1 MNTPII
7 NDFKSYETK
16 IFSVSEINK
25 LVKDMLQ
32 HNFPIILVKGEISN
46 FIEATSGHWYFSL
59 KDSNAQVRCTMFKG
73 KNSRIKWKPKNGE
86 SIEAECKVGLYE
98 ARGEYQLNVESLQ
111 KSGLGDLFE
120 EFNRLKEKLI
130 AEGLFDEVN
139 KKPIP
144 SFVKRVGVV
153 TSPDGAVVR
162 DIIST
167 LKRRNEFLKI
177 VIYPTPVQGNGSVEG
192 IVNALNTANQRDEVD
207 VVILARG
214 GGSIEDLWSF
224 NDENV
229 ARCISQSILPTIS
242 AIGHETDVTISD
254 FIADL
259 RAPTPTAA
267 AEIVSINLSDIFEK
281 LEYFNLKLLTII
293 QSKIDYLYQKIDYL
307 EKRLMSPSEK
317 IIAQNVLIKNYL
329 DRITISMKS
338 SLNNL
343 SWSKID
349 KTKIEDRWAQIY
361 SNNKKNK
368 FYKTIEKYLEV
379 IPKSKLVLEYGCSIG
394 IISEQLSN
402 SSEMVFGVD
411 KSFNAIQIAKK
422 NKKSNADYFVSDF
435 TATPFTNKKFDLI
448 IALNV
453 LELMEPNILLKQIS
467 KQISSGNIVISD
479 PYDYERG
486 INSVKDPINEYI
498 LRKNLKKL
506 KFKISTKTKES
517 SFIPWNLKL
526 HDRASL
532 NYKVDIV
539 IAKK

>member
-25 LVKDMLQ
+25 LVKDILQ

-46 FIEATSGHWYFSL
+46 FIEASSGHWYFSL

-98 ARGEYQLNVESLQ
+98 ARGEYQLNIESLQ

-120 EFNRLKEKLI
+120 KFNRLKEKLI
-130 AEGLFDEVN
+130 AEGLFDEAN

-144 SFVKRVGVV
+144 SFVRRVGVI
-153 TSPDGAVVR
+153 TSPDGAVIR

-177 VIYPTPVQGNGSVEG
+177 VIYPTPVQGTGSVEG

-229 ARCISQSILPTIS
+229 ARCISQSMLPTIS

-267 AEIVSINLSDIFEK
+267 AEIVSTNLSDIFEK

-293 QSKIDYLYQKIDYL
+293 QSKLDYLYQKIDYL
-307 EKRLMSPSEK
+307 EKCLMSPSEK
-317 IIAQNVLIKNYL
+317 IIAQNILIKNYL

-338 SLNNL
+338 SLNNYQN
-343 SWSKID
+343 KID
-349 KTKIEDRWAQIY
+349 LVKKNISLLNPNEILSRGYSIIFDKNQNIVNDVSQILVKDKIE
-361 SNNKKNK
+361 
-368 FYKTIEKYLEV
+368 V
-379 IPKSKLVLEYGCSIG
+379 
-394 IISEQLSN
+394 
-402 SSEMVFGVD
+402 
-411 KSFNAIQIAKK
+411 
-422 NKKSNADYFVSDF
+422 
-435 TATPFTNKKFDLI
+435 
-448 IALNV
+448 
-453 LELMEPNILLKQIS
+453 
-467 KQISSGNIVISD
+467 
-479 PYDYERG
+479 
-486 INSVKDPINEYI
+486 
-498 LRKNLKKL
+498 
-506 KFKISTKTKES
+506 
-517 SFIPWNLKL
+517 KL
-526 HDRASL
+526 HKGRLKA
-532 NYKVDIV
+532 DIMG
-539 IAKK
+539 IKEKDDS

>member
-144 SFVKRVGVV
+144 NFVKRVGVV

-338 SLNNL
+338 SLNNYQN
-343 SWSKID
+343 KID
-349 KTKIEDRWAQIY
+349 LVKKNISLLNPNEILSRGYSIIFDKNQNIVNDVSQILIKDKIE
-361 SNNKKNK
+361 
-368 FYKTIEKYLEV
+368 V
-379 IPKSKLVLEYGCSIG
+379 
-394 IISEQLSN
+394 
-402 SSEMVFGVD
+402 
-411 KSFNAIQIAKK
+411 
-422 NKKSNADYFVSDF
+422 
-435 TATPFTNKKFDLI
+435 
-448 IALNV
+448 
-453 LELMEPNILLKQIS
+453 
-467 KQISSGNIVISD
+467 
-479 PYDYERG
+479 
-486 INSVKDPINEYI
+486 
-498 LRKNLKKL
+498 
-506 KFKISTKTKES
+506 
-517 SFIPWNLKL
+517 KL
-526 HDRASL
+526 HKGRLKA
-532 NYKVDIV
+532 DIMG
-539 IAKK
+539 IKEKDGS

>member
-25 LVKDMLQ
+25 LVKDILQ

-46 FIEATSGHWYFSL
+46 FIEASSGHWYFSL

-98 ARGEYQLNVESLQ
+98 ARGEYQLNIESLQ

-120 EFNRLKEKLI
+120 KFNRLKEKLI
-130 AEGLFDEVN
+130 AEGLFDEAN

-177 VIYPTPVQGNGSVEG
+177 VIYPTPVQGTGSVEG

-229 ARCISQSILPTIS
+229 ARCISQSMLPTIS

-267 AEIVSINLSDIFEK
+267 AEIVSTNLSDIFEK

-293 QSKIDYLYQKIDYL
+293 QSKLDYLYQKIDYL
-307 EKRLMSPSEK
+307 EKCLMSPSEK
-317 IIAQNVLIKNYL
+317 IIAQNILIKNYL

-338 SLNNL
+338 SLNNYQN
-343 SWSKID
+343 KID
-349 KTKIEDRWAQIY
+349 LVKKNISLLNPNEILSRGYSIIFDKNQNIVNDVSQILVKDKIE
-361 SNNKKNK
+361 
-368 FYKTIEKYLEV
+368 V
-379 IPKSKLVLEYGCSIG
+379 
-394 IISEQLSN
+394 
-402 SSEMVFGVD
+402 
-411 KSFNAIQIAKK
+411 
-422 NKKSNADYFVSDF
+422 
-435 TATPFTNKKFDLI
+435 
-448 IALNV
+448 
-453 LELMEPNILLKQIS
+453 
-467 KQISSGNIVISD
+467 
-479 PYDYERG
+479 
-486 INSVKDPINEYI
+486 
-498 LRKNLKKL
+498 
-506 KFKISTKTKES
+506 
-517 SFIPWNLKL
+517 KL
-526 HDRASL
+526 HKGRLKA
-532 NYKVDIV
+532 DIMG
-539 IAKK
+539 IKEKDDS

>member
-25 LVKDMLQ
+25 LVKDILQ

-46 FIEATSGHWYFSL
+46 FIEASSGHWYFSL

-98 ARGEYQLNVESLQ
+98 ARGEYQLNIESLQ

-120 EFNRLKEKLI
+120 KFNRLKEKLI

-177 VIYPTPVQGNGSVEG
+177 VIYPTPVQGTGSVEG

-229 ARCISQSILPTIS
+229 ARCISQSMLPTIS

-267 AEIVSINLSDIFEK
+267 AEIVSTNLSDIFEK

-293 QSKIDYLYQKIDYL
+293 QSKLDYLYQKIDYL
-307 EKRLMSPSEK
+307 EKCLMSPSEK
-317 IIAQNVLIKNYL
+317 IIAQNILIKNYL

-338 SLNNL
+338 SLNNYQN
-343 SWSKID
+343 KID
-349 KTKIEDRWAQIY
+349 LVKKNISLLNPNEILSRGYSIIFDKNQNIVNDVSQILVKDKIE
-361 SNNKKNK
+361 
-368 FYKTIEKYLEV
+368 V
-379 IPKSKLVLEYGCSIG
+379 
-394 IISEQLSN
+394 
-402 SSEMVFGVD
+402 
-411 KSFNAIQIAKK
+411 
-422 NKKSNADYFVSDF
+422 
-435 TATPFTNKKFDLI
+435 
-448 IALNV
+448 
-453 LELMEPNILLKQIS
+453 
-467 KQISSGNIVISD
+467 
-479 PYDYERG
+479 
-486 INSVKDPINEYI
+486 
-498 LRKNLKKL
+498 
-506 KFKISTKTKES
+506 
-517 SFIPWNLKL
+517 KL
-526 HDRASL
+526 HKGRLKA
-532 NYKVDIV
+532 DIMG
-539 IAKK
+539 IKEKDDS

>member
-1 MNTPII
+1 LNTPII

-338 SLNNL
+338 SLNNYQN
-343 SWSKID
+343 KID
-349 KTKIEDRWAQIY
+349 LVKKNISLLNPNEILSRGYSIIFDKNQIIVNDVSQILVKDKIE
-361 SNNKKNK
+361 
-368 FYKTIEKYLEV
+368 V
-379 IPKSKLVLEYGCSIG
+379 
-394 IISEQLSN
+394 
-402 SSEMVFGVD
+402 
-411 KSFNAIQIAKK
+411 
-422 NKKSNADYFVSDF
+422 
-435 TATPFTNKKFDLI
+435 
-448 IALNV
+448 
-453 LELMEPNILLKQIS
+453 
-467 KQISSGNIVISD
+467 
-479 PYDYERG
+479 
-486 INSVKDPINEYI
+486 
-498 LRKNLKKL
+498 
-506 KFKISTKTKES
+506 
-517 SFIPWNLKL
+517 KL
-526 HDRASL
+526 HKGRLKA
-532 NYKVDIV
+532 DIMG
-539 IAKK
+539 IKEKDGS

>member
-229 ARCISQSILPTIS
+229 ARCISQSMLPTIS

-338 SLNNL
+338 SLNNYQN
-343 SWSKID
+343 KID
-349 KTKIEDRWAQIY
+349 LVKKNISLLNPNEILSRGYSIIFDKNQNIVNDVSQILIKDKIE
-361 SNNKKNK
+361 
-368 FYKTIEKYLEV
+368 V
-379 IPKSKLVLEYGCSIG
+379 
-394 IISEQLSN
+394 
-402 SSEMVFGVD
+402 
-411 KSFNAIQIAKK
+411 
-422 NKKSNADYFVSDF
+422 
-435 TATPFTNKKFDLI
+435 
-448 IALNV
+448 
-453 LELMEPNILLKQIS
+453 
-467 KQISSGNIVISD
+467 
-479 PYDYERG
+479 
-486 INSVKDPINEYI
+486 
-498 LRKNLKKL
+498 
-506 KFKISTKTKES
+506 
-517 SFIPWNLKL
+517 KL
-526 HDRASL
+526 HKGRLKA
-532 NYKVDIV
+532 DIMG
-539 IAKK
+539 IKEKDGS